1 MKRIFLICL
10 ALIASLIVFS
20 SWGYPGN
27 NSISDGYS
35 SIQIKESNVQSIPKG
50 STILAY
56 IDGHSLTV
64 TFTENLGT
72 VQVDVTTALGDRVEY
87 TPIWTPDSFTTY
99 LASTGSYVVT
109 ITLPNGDEYY
119 GEFEVTD

>member
-1 MKRIFLICL
+1 MLL
-10 ALIASLIVFS
+10 ATPLIASS
-20 SWGYPGN
+20 SYLSDGN
-27 NSISDGYS
+27 NQVAIKAS
-35 SIQIKESNVQSIPKG
+35 SVQGVPRTNS
-50 STILAY
+50 ILAY

-72 VQVDVTTALGDRVEY
+72 VQVDVTTAMGDRVDY

-119 GEFEVTD
+119 GEFDVTD

>member
-1 MKRIFLICL
+1 MRKSSLKTFVIALCAILL
-10 ALIASLIVFS
+10 ATRVIASGSYLS
-20 SWGYPGN
+20 DGN
-27 NSISDGYS
+27 NQVAIKAS
-35 SIQIKESNVQSIPKG
+35 SVQGVPRTNS
-50 STILAY
+50 ILAY

-72 VQVDVTTALGDRVEY
+72 VQIEITTASGGPVTFTDV
-87 TPIWTPDSFTTY
+87 WTPDSY
-99 LASTGSYVVT
+99 IAYIPSTGSYVVT

>member
-1 MKRIFLICL
+1 MKRISLAFL
-10 ALIASLIVFS
+10 SLIMCPIVLS
-20 SWGYPGN
+20 SWDCPDN
-27 NSISDGYS
+27 HIISDGYS
-35 SIQIKESNVQSIPKG
+35 AIQIKESCVNGAPKG